1 MPYPIFDRN
10 RLILKPLSERV
21 NDLQRD
27 VFLCLT
33 DPIPEFQDDNLEIL
47 AERIIKAKERGAT
60 VLLMMGAHVIRS
72 GVNRFLIDLMKKG
85 YITLIGTNGASA
97 IHDMEFAMIGEST
110 ESVARYIREGQ
121 FGLWKE
127 TGRVNDAA
135 RYAQENGYGLGE
147 AVGKM
152 IYENPIEFPYANP
165 VCLPQDT
172 NMGYQLPFMSVLGR
186 ILCTNIRIL
195 MVPQL
200 ERAVIGTSSR

>member
-97 IHDMEFAMIGEST
+97 IHDMEFAM
-110 ESVARYIREGQ
+110 
-121 FGLWKE
+121 
-127 TGRVNDAA
+127 
-135 RYAQENGYGLGE
+135 NG
-147 AVGKM
+147 
-152 IYENPIEFPYANP
+152 
-165 VCLPQDT
+165 
-172 NMGYQLPFMSVLGR
+172 
-186 ILCTNIRIL
+186 
-195 MVPQL
+195 
-200 ERAVIGTSSR
+200 